1 MFTVWGEGI
10 LGSSLSVP
18 HFSVCILF
26 FSYSLEELHAWN
38 FLLVVVNH
46 LCLLQRKK
54 LLLHCLKNQS
64 KGNICSKLLASNYC
78 LLCIIT
84 YWSNMTK
91 LKLFFSLCLLYALL
105 WYEICGFLKINLQL
119 KLCLHRAESMRS
131 LLQLWAQLEH
141 SERLP
146 LKGLLFTPP

>member
-1 MFTVWGEGI
+1 MGRGNTWKALLSPTFCSVHFIPQLFTGRTPC
-10 LGSSLSVP
+10 LKL
-18 HFSVCILF
+18 
-26 FSYSLEELHAWN
+26 
-38 FLLVVVNH
+38 FLLTLNH

-84 YWSNMTK
+84 YWSNVTK
-91 LKLFFSLCLLYALL
+91 LKLFFPCACFYALH
-105 WYEICGFLKINLQL
+105 WYKMCGLLKINLQL
-119 KLCLHRAESMRS
+119 KLCLHRAEPTCTLM
-131 LLQLWAQLEH
+131 QLRAQLEH
-141 SERLP
+141 SGRLP